1 MFLQHAITLQKA
13 SDETVAKTSCV
24 FDPNPDEN
32 GRFLLRVGIHWKLAR
47 SMTGFQP
54 DAKLI
59 QMLQEFF
66 AREIP
71 MPCAPSAPEEF
82 YQNVYSP
89 PLHDRVTPQIQN
101 ESLSCTLYPFQK
113 RAVNWLLGREGVTFK
128 NGQLIP
134 KPSPKELGEI
144 LPPSFSQ
151 TTDAEGQICYVSLS
165 LGAVVRDKA
174 ALRDFDVQVRGG
186 ILAEE
191 MGLGKTVELIALMCL
206 HKRDLATAQIFN
218 GSAGTTLAPSAATL
232 IITPQHI
239 LQQWMNE
246 IEMHAPNLRV
256 FHYRGMSSGHSKDSE
271 KESIDALLGYDV
283 VLTTYN
289 VLSKEIH
296 WAGAAPERNLRHA
309 QTYERRRSP
318 LVMISWWRVCLDEA
332 QMIESG
338 VSQAATVARLIP
350 RVNAWSVTGTPIKKD
365 ARDLWGLLVFL
376 RYEPFA
382 TKKVWQRID
391 QTTFKQIFG
400 TIALR
405 HSKDQVRHELELPPQ
420 KRIVITTPFTT
431 IEEQHYA
438 QLVQEMCGVLGLN
451 LDGSPAKDDYDPQN
465 SKLVADMRLW
475 LGRLRQSCLHPQV
488 GSKNRKILGLG
499 NGPLRTAAEVLEVMI
514 EQNETAL
521 RATERECL
529 MAQVLRAHI
538 ILNGGSDPERYKKA
552 LGIYQEGLQQA
563 DILVLDCR
571 RELRI
576 ESDGVKTNEGLA
588 QIAADTE
595 DSETDS
601 ESEGKDSKQILKIA
615 TLKKTLRSLLEVQHT
630 CSFFVATA
638 FYQMKMDEERVVKDS
653 EEYVRLEEL
662 ETKYYDWAKLIRKEL
677 LREAHSRAERAMRK
691 VAAKTKAKAWVA
703 VKMIPELEGFGG
715 IESRRILD
723 KMAVVS
729 RLLDKQA
736 AQIELWRGSVI
747 SRLSKPLVDEDEGQE
762 TTGEEYED
770 STKVQDELFV
780 YSTALR
786 ALIAD
791 RNTALTSV
799 SNFRT
804 DQELREASRYAQS
817 DEGHAPKL
825 MLEVVKERTS
835 LKPKPE
841 DGSLKLIVSDLRAL
855 ATRLIGNPLDRAKI
869 ELKIVERYLNEV
881 QKVLTLHTGI
891 LAELEKEQELFHTS
905 MNQRVEFYRQLQAIS
920 DMVAPY
926 KEELDEELDVVALN
940 QAAQK
945 ESIFANRL
953 SQHRT
958 KRRFF
963 LHLRT
968 ESTNQE
974 VARLCVIC
982 QSQFELGVL
991 TVCGHQYCKDCI
1003 QMWLK
1008 EHRTCPVCKRQLH
1021 RVDYHDITYKPQE
1034 LRAQEEQANNVA
1046 SPSKA
1051 DSERSSPSSASV
1063 ASIYSNISIDTMN
1076 QIKAIDLPGSYGTK
1090 IDTLARHIL
1099 WIREN
1104 DPGAKSI
1111 IFSQYSE
1118 FLNVLSEA
1126 LTEFK
1131 IGNTSIHAKNGVE
1144 HFCRNP
1150 GIECFLLDAKS
1161 DSSGLNLVNA
1171 THVFLCEPLINTA
1184 LELQAI
1190 ARVHRIGQLRPT
1202 TVYMYLISDTVEE
1215 AIYEKSVARRLAH
1228 MSRESASASSSSS
1241 RAVSGRSTPALQETM
1256 LDKANSLQLRQASIN
1271 SLLIKSKGGGEIV
1284 SQEDLWDCLFG
1295 KPRCALEAVPADL
1308 QREVDRQL
1316 RADAAEDRRG
1326 AGRAVL

>member
-1 MFLQHAITLQKA
+1 
-13 SDETVAKTSCV
+13 
-24 FDPNPDEN
+24 
-32 GRFLLRVGIHWKLAR
+32 
-47 SMTGFQP
+47 
-54 DAKLI
+54 
-59 QMLQEFF
+59 
-66 AREIP
+66 

-82 YQNVYSP
+82 YQSVYSP
-89 PLHDRVTPQIQN
+89 PLHDRVAPQIQN
-101 ESLSCTLYPFQK
+101 ESLRCTLYPFQR
-113 RAVNWLLGREGVTFK
+113 RAVKWLLGREGVTFK
-128 NGQLIP
+128 DGRLVA
-134 KPSPKELGEI
+134 KPSQKEAGDA
-144 LPPSFSQ
+144 LPPSFSRA
-151 TTDAEGQICYVSLS
+151 TDAQGRICYVSS
-165 LGAVVRDKA
+165 SIGVVVQDKA
-174 ALRDFDVQVRGG
+174 VLPDFDARVRGG

-206 HKRDLATAQIFN
+206 HKRPPATVQISN
-218 GSAGTTLAPSAATL
+218 ASTNTVLTPSAATL

-246 IEMHAPNLRV
+246 IEMHAPHLRV
-256 FHYRGMSSGHSKDSE
+256 FHYRGMSSVHSKESE
-271 KESIDALLGYDV
+271 KDVVDALLRYDV
-283 VLTTYN
+283 VLTTYH

-296 WAGAAPERNLRHA
+296 WAGAAPERKLRHA

-338 VSQAATVARLIP
+338 VSQAAIVARLIP

-365 ARDLWGLLVFL
+365 ARDLWGLLLFL

-391 QTTFKQIFG
+391 QTTFKRIFG

-438 QLVQEMCGVLGLN
+438 QLLQEMCGALGLN

-465 SKLVADMRLW
+465 PKLIAAMRSW
-475 LGRLRQSCLHPQV
+475 LQRLRQSCLHPQV
-488 GSKNRKILGLG
+488 GSRNRKTLGLG
-499 NGPLRTAAEVLEVMI
+499 NGPLRTVGEVLEVMI

-521 RATERECL
+521 RACERDCL
-529 MAQVLRAHI
+529 MAQILRAHI
-538 ILNGGSDPERYKKA
+538 IAYGSNDPERHTKA
-552 LGIYQEGLQQA
+552 LRIYQEALEQA
-563 DILVLDCR
+563 DILVLECR
-571 RELRI
+571 RELHL
-576 ESDGVKTNEGLA
+576 ESEGVKMNEGLA
-588 QIAADTE
+588 QPATDAW

-601 ESEGKDSKQILKIA
+601 EIEEKDSKQILKIA

-630 CSFFVATA
+630 CSFFVGTA
-638 FYQMKMDEERVVKDS
+638 YYQMKTDEERVAKDS
-653 EEYVRLEEL
+653 AEYVRLEDL
-662 ETKYYDWAKLIRKEL
+662 ETKYYDRAKLIRKEL
-677 LREAHSRAERAMRK
+677 LREAHSKAERAMRK
-691 VAAKTKAKAWVA
+691 VAAKTKAKAWIA
-703 VKMIPELEGFGG
+703 VKMIPEVEGFGG
-715 IESRRILD
+715 IESRKIVD
-723 KMAVVS
+723 KMAIVS

-736 AQIELWRGSVI
+736 AQIELWRGNVI
-747 SRLSKPLVDEDEGQE
+747 LRLSRPLVDEDEGQE

-780 YSTALR
+780 YTTALR

-825 MLEVVKERTS
+825 MREVIEERMK
-835 LKPKPE
+835 LKPKVE
-841 DGSLKLIVSDLRAL
+841 DGSLKLIVSELRAL
-855 ATRLIGNPLDRAKI
+855 ATRLMGHPLDRAKI

-881 QKVLTLHTGI
+881 QKILTLHSGI
-891 LAELEKEQELFHTS
+891 LAELEKEQELFHRA
-905 MNQRVEFYRQLQAIS
+905 MNLRVEFYRQLQAIS

-926 KEELDEELDVVALN
+926 KEEMDEELDVVALHH
-940 QAAQK
+940 AMQK
-945 ESIFANRL
+945 ENSAANRL
-953 SQHRT
+953 AQHRT
-958 KRRFF
+958 KRRFL
-963 LHLRT
+963 LHLRS

-974 VARLCVIC
+974 EARLCVIC
-982 QSQFELGVL
+982 QSTFELGVL

-1008 EHRTCPVCKRQLH
+1008 EHRTCPVCKRLLH
-1021 RVDYHDITYKPQE
+1021 RVDYQDITYKPQQ
-1034 LRAQEEQANNVA
+1034 LRAQEEQADNGDPPFNA
-1046 SPSKA
+1046 G
-1051 DSERSSPSSASV
+1051 SERSSPSSAPV
-1063 ASIYSNISIDTMN
+1063 PSIYSNISIETMN
-1076 QIKAIDLPGSYGTK
+1076 RIKAIDLPGSYGTK
-1090 IDTLARHIL
+1090 IDTLARHII
-1099 WIREN
+1099 WIREK

-1111 IFSQYSE
+1111 IFSQYSDY
-1118 FLNVLSEA
+1118 LAVLSEA

-1144 HFCRNP
+1144 QFWKNP

-1202 TVYMYLISDTVEE
+1202 MVYMYLVSDTVEE

-1228 MSRESASASSSSS
+1228 MSRQSASASSSSS

-1256 LDKANSLQLRQASIN
+1256 LDKANSLQLQQASIN
-1271 SLLIKSKGGGEIV
+1271 SLLAKSQGGGEIV
-1284 SQEDLWDCLFG
+1284 EQEDLWDCLFG
-1295 KPRCALEAVPADL
+1295 KTRRASETVSTDL

-1316 RADAAEDRRG
+1316 RAEAAENRKE
-1326 AGRAVL
+1326 AGHVGL